1 VTNTIYIPPGS
12 KVVAESYS
20 VIMSSGSKFSNINS
34 PVPLVQVGHA
44 GDSGSVQWSD
54 MIVSTQGAQP
64 GAVLIEWNLKASS
77 GSGMW
82 DVHTGI
88 GGLLGSNLQVGQC
101 PTSQTTPPPTA
112 SQSTC
117 LCTSQPLLQVPISRT
132 SGSGPQTMTST
143 ALAAPRSLCTP
154 DVASS
159 SSLPEVHA
167 GCKLSTF
174 FTLLS

>member
-34 PVPLVQVGHA
+34 PVPVVQVGHA

-64 GAVLIEWNLKASS
+64 GGVLIEWNLKASS

-101 PTSQTTPPPTA
+101 PTSQTTPR
-112 SQSTC
+112 Q
-117 LCTSQPLLQVPISRT
+117 L
-132 SGSGPQTMTST
+132 
-143 ALAAPRSLCTP
+143 PRSLHVYAHHNLCFR
-154 DVASS
+154 
-159 SSLPEVHA
+159 
-167 GCKLSTF
+167 CLSRER
-174 FTLLS
+174 LALDRRPWPRQR